1 MEIQNLSKDQVVY
14 NLIKKGLDASSER
27 SKVISNNIANV
38 NTKDFKRSY
47 VTFEENLNNSI
58 DNLSMKE
65 TSNMHM
71 QDSAKYGE
79 IDTKTDTSSSMRED
93 GNNVD
98 IENEM
103 SNEAANTLMYYA
115 LISQANTRI
124 SQEKYVI
131 DGGK

>member
-1 MEIQNLSKDQVVY
+1 MKVENLPQDQVVY

-38 NTKDFKRSY
+38 NTKGFKRSY
-47 VTFEENLNNSI
+47 VTFEENLNDSI
-58 DNLSMKE
+58 NNLEMKE
-65 TSNMHM
+65 TNSRHM
-71 QDSAKYGE
+71 QDSAGYGE
-79 IDTKTDTSSSMRED
+79 VQTKTDTSSSMRED

-98 IENEM
+98 IDNEM
-103 SNEAANTLMYYA
+103 SNEAANSLMYYA

-131 DGGK
+131 EGGK